1 MDFYNDFKNGV
12 TESELKKRFD
22 QAIADAKKKIAAE
35 KEKEAAAAEKEKKI
49 AELRKNAAITLSSYL
64 EVVTNS
70 HVDLKKVY
78 QFLSSIK
85 TLDDFNRISSN
96 KKNPNSNKNP
106 IFNNLFE
113 QCFNEFDKLF

>member
-1 MDFYNDFKNGV
+1 MDFYNDFKNGA

-49 AELRKNAAITLSSYL
+49 AELRKNAAIALSSYL
-64 EVVTNS
+64 GAITNS
-70 HVDLKKVY
+70 HINLKDVY

-85 TLDDFNRISSN
+85 TINDFNRISSS
-96 KKNPNSNKNP
+96 KKNPNFNKDS